1 MKYPIMLEKRKIIV
15 TAMMKDDREVKF
27 ILDTGATKTVIDEAV
42 VTRLGYQLFRLPAGD
57 KLMTAGGSIRAKIL
71 TIPKFSLLGK
81 ELQNFEVNVIKFPMQ
96 ITLLA
101 DGLLGMDFLLKF
113 RNLMFDFDEKTIET
127 MKK

>member
-1 MKYPIMLEKRKIIV
+1 MKYPITLEKRKIIV
-15 TAMMKDDREVKF
+15 TAMMKGDREVKF

-127 MKK
+127 IKI